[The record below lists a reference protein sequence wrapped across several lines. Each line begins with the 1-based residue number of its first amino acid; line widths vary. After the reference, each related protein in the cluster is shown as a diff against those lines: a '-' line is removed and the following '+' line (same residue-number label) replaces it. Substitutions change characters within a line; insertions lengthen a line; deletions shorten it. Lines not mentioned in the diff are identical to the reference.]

1 MAQQV
6 LALPSHLLQGY
17 RRGRI
22 TQADR
27 LQLHP
32 LTQCTIGLT
41 QTIVADMSGVPCHAH
56 SVDSELLVLTPEKLL
71 LVCTLQT
78 ALEPTLQV
86 GPCAA
91 AVLMVPQIVQSM
103 DAELLVLTLQ

>member
-1 MAQQV
+1 MGGSHRLTAFSCIHS
-6 LALPSHLLQGY
+6 LSAL
-17 RRGRI
+17 
-22 TQADR
+22 
-27 LQLHP
+27 
-32 LTQCTIGLT
+32 LTQS
-41 QTIVADMSGVPCHAH
+41 IVADMSGVPCHAH

-103 DAELLVLTLQ
+103 DAELLVLTIQ